1 MFYTLYGYLAIY
13 CIICYFVYIVNIE
26 SDAIKPVSD
35 YFCCNSCIETDDWLN
50 FNQSGSNDEQASI
63 MLKIPIITKLIYRGE
78 SMWMGQC
85 SALAMRVECL
95 QFVLFLNIGVGGG
108 DNSVQQFIGLL
119 ELF

>member
-1 MFYTLYGYLAIY
+1 
-13 CIICYFVYIVNIE
+13 
-26 SDAIKPVSD
+26 
-35 YFCCNSCIETDDWLN
+35 
-50 FNQSGSNDEQASI
+50 

-119 ELF
+119 ELFLNNHVVQKSVVSKCCVLHIS

>member
-1 MFYTLYGYLAIY
+1 MHQMT
-13 CIICYFVYIVNIE
+13 
-26 SDAIKPVSD
+26 S
-35 YFCCNSCIETDDWLN
+35 
-50 FNQSGSNDEQASI
+50 DEQASI

-78 SMWMGQC
+78 SMWMGPW